1 MTITGRAQLLA
12 LTIMAGLLLAFAAV
26 ASATALDT
34 LKQPPFPPT
43 DVSLFTPDVY
53 SAAPPM
59 VPAAQNPSGETV
71 MRNKLKGLLE
81 RRFGVGTTQVSE
93 GLATY
98 DSASTKSIVPSAR
111 LRATLV
117 SLKGT
122 VGEPAIMGALDGT
135 YGKIYFGPPRPCP
148 CDPVEQVFL
157 PSGSTKLAI
166 VFNEKYKYEDFRI
179 LAPDMAHAVLHR
191 DLLGGKKEG
200 AVLASIQSLVYA
212 QFVLQ
217 APSLATS
224 GTALARDANTELM
237 ARINSRDATGR
248 LRLFPSTSGSGDNC
262 CGIFPRGTFV
272 PYFVALFEPLGDANN
287 PGSSIL
293 KQMVRNVVGSGV
305 TLPQTVNF
313 DDNTLQLL
321 DSNQKAFTNAQLVRL
336 ATILKL
342 DTSPQA
348 ATAQQ
353 RTQEA
358 TTAEQQPVPSWQ
370 EIFGAA

>member
-1 MTITGRAQLLA
+1 
-12 LTIMAGLLLAFAAV
+12 
-26 ASATALDT
+26 
-34 LKQPPFPPT
+34 
-43 DVSLFTPDVY
+43 
-53 SAAPPM
+53 
-59 VPAAQNPSGETV
+59 
-71 MRNKLKGLLE
+71 MRNKLKSLLE
-81 RRFGVGTTQVSE
+81 KRFGVGSTQVSE

-98 DSASTKSIVPSAR
+98 DAAATKSIVPSPR

-122 VGEPAIMGALDGT
+122 VGEPAINGALDGT
-135 YGKIYFGPPRPCP
+135 YGKIYFGTPPCP

-157 PSGSTKLAI
+157 PSGSTKLEI
-166 VFNEKYKYEDFRI
+166 VFNKKYQYEDFRL
-179 LAPDMAHAVLHR
+179 LAPDMAHTVLHR

-217 APSLATS
+217 TPSLATS

-248 LRLFPSTSGSGDNC
+248 LRLFTSTSGSGANC
-262 CGIFPRGTFV
+262 CGIFPRGALEDPVV
-272 PYFVALFEPLGDANN
+272 PYFVDLFKPLGDSAN
-287 PGSSIL
+287 PGSSVL

-313 DDNTLQLL
+313 DDNTLLLL
-321 DSNQKAFTNAQLVRL
+321 DSNQKVFTNAQLVRL

-342 DTSPQA
+342 DTSPQT

-358 TTAEQQPVPSWQ
+358 TKAEQQPVPSWQ
-370 EIFGAA
+370 EIFGAE

>member
-1 MTITGRAQLLA
+1 MSIARRAYLLT
-12 LTIMAGLLLAFAAV
+12 LTLMAGLLLAFAGV

-43 DVSLFTPDVY
+43 DVSLFDPGVY
-53 SAAPPM
+53 SSAPPM
-59 VPAAQNPSGETV
+59 VPAAQNPSGETA
-71 MRNKLKGLLE
+71 MRNQLKGVLE
-81 RRFGVGTTQVSE
+81 KRFGVGSTQVSE

-122 VGEPAIMGALDGT
+122 VGEPAINGALDGT
-135 YGKIYFGPPRPCP
+135 YGNIYFGTPRPCG

-157 PSGSTKLAI
+157 PSGSTELEI
-166 VFNEKYKYEDFRI
+166 VFNEKYKYENFRI

-212 QFVLQ
+212 QFLLET
-217 APSLATS
+217 PSLATS

-237 ARINSRDATGR
+237 ARINSRDATGK
-248 LRLFPSTSGSGDNC
+248 LRLFTSTGN
-262 CGIFPRGTFV
+262 IFPGGTSV

-287 PGSSIL
+287 PGSPVL

-305 TLPQTVNF
+305 TLPQTVNI

-321 DSNQKAFTNAQLVRL
+321 DSRQKVFTNAQLVKL
-336 ATILKL
+336 AKTLKL
-342 DTSPQA
+342 NTSPPT
-348 ATAQQ
+348 TAQS
-353 RTQEA
+353 TQ
-358 TTAEQQPVPSWQ
+358 
-370 EIFGAA
+370 